1 MDNEESL
8 PNADDVQV
16 DGQTEAQLLD
26 AVLANSELAQQA
38 GIVPL
43 PEEEEAEDGP
53 VESEEQEDQDSEEA
67 VSEDEGEEVESEE
80 DVTEDEDA
88 AEEVATQDTDVYTAD
103 DLDLDAKVS
112 VKIDG
117 EKSEVSFGDL
127 LKGYTTEQSLSKK
140 GRELGEARKALDNE
154 RTKKLDEL
162 EKVASATA
170 AIIGKNEEGLAK
182 EYHDIEAK
190 IETARSNGD
199 TYEVNELK
207 DKRELVQK
215 QYWTVRNQREG
226 MVKAVDE
233 QREKLAKEN
242 WEKSVK
248 HFQDTIP
255 TLIPDFNEDVATKI
269 RDFAISEGIDPVSLD
284 TITDPAIVKF
294 VDDFR
299 RLKETTSKGAARR
312 KTTPAKKALPTK
324 KPKSLKKKAQ
334 DKANTVRAKAF
345 AKDSTKADQD
355 AFLRQLASNSLKL

>member
-1 MDNEESL
+1 MDNEGSL
-8 PNADDVQV
+8 PNTDDVQV

-53 VESEEQEDQDSEEA
+53 VESEEQQDQDSEEA

-88 AEEVATQDTDVYTAD
+88 TEEVATQEADVYTAD

-117 EKSEVSFGDL
+117 EESEVSFGDL

-140 GRELGEARKALDNE
+140 GRELGEAREALTKE
-154 RTKKLDEL
+154 REEKMGEL
-162 EKVASATA
+162 EKVIASSSAL
-170 AIIGKNEEGLAK
+170 IGQAEEGLAK
-182 EYHDIEAK
+182 EYHSIEAE
-190 IETARSNGD
+190 IEKARGEGNSF
-199 TYEVNELK
+199 EVNELK
-207 DKRELVQK
+207 DKREMVQK
-215 QYWTVRNQREG
+215 QYWTIRNQRET
-226 MVKAVDE
+226 MVKTVEE
-233 QREKLAKEN
+233 QRQKLLKEG
-242 WEKSVK
+242 WEKEIK
-248 HFQDTIP
+248 HFNDTIP
-255 TLIPDFNEDVATKI
+255 TLIPDYNESLAKKI
-269 RDFAISEGIDPVSLD
+269 REFAVNEGINPESLD

-299 RLKETTSKGAARR
+299 RLKESTSKGAAKR
-312 KTTPAKKALPTK
+312 KVTPTKKALPTK

>member
-43 PEEEEAEDGP
+43 PQEEEAEDGP

-88 AEEVATQDTDVYTAD
+88 TEEVATQEADVYTAD

-117 EKSEVSFGDL
+117 EESEVSFGDL

-226 MVKAVDE
+226 MVKAVEE

-269 RDFAISEGIDPVSLD
+269 REFAISEGIDPVSLD

-324 KPKSLKKKAQ
+324 KPKSPKKKAQ
-334 DKANTVRAKAF
+334 DKANTIRAKAF

>member
-43 PEEEEAEDGP
+43 PQEEEAEDGP

-88 AEEVATQDTDVYTAD
+88 TEEVATQEADVYTAD

-117 EKSEVSFGDL
+117 EESEVSFGDL

-182 EYHDIEAK
+182 EDHDIEAK

-269 RDFAISEGIDPVSLD
+269 REFAISEGIDPVSLD

-312 KTTPAKKALPTK
+312 KTTPSKKALPTK
-324 KPKSLKKKAQ
+324 KPKSPKKKAQ